1 MIENIRVLIVD
12 DHNIVR
18 DGLEALISAE
28 EGMTVVGTANDGFDA
43 VEKTLTHNPDVVLMD
58 LVMPNM
64 DGVEATIR
72 ITQQHPEARIL
83 ILSSFAEDHQVFS
96 AIKSGAAGYLLKES
110 SSQELIRAIREIY
123 FNNPVLQPETTR
135 KLFKDIKQSSQKGTP
150 ENELTDRE
158 IEILKQIASGKSN
171 QEIADELVLSERTVR
186 THITNILTKL
196 NLSNRTQAALYAL
209 QEGLAHLDYSKG
221 NNS

>member
-1 MIENIRVLIVD
+1 MNENIRVLIVD

-28 EGMTVVGTANDGFDA
+28 EGMTVVGTANDGYEA
-43 VEKTLTHNPDVVLMD
+43 VEKTQNLNPDVILMD

-72 ITQQHPEARIL
+72 ISQHHPGSRIL
-83 ILSSFAEDHQVFS
+83 ILTSFAEDHQVFS
-96 AIKSGAAGYLLKES
+96 AIKAGASGYLLKDS
-110 SSQELIRAIREIY
+110 SSQELINAIKEVY
-123 FNNPVLQPETTR
+123 YNNPVLQPETAR
-135 KLFKDIKQSSQKGTP
+135 KLFKDIQQSTQKEILP
-150 ENELTDRE
+150 NELTDRE
-158 IEILKQIASGKSN
+158 IEILKQIALGKSN

-196 NLSNRTQAALYAL
+196 RLSNRTQAALYAL

-221 NNS
+221 KQP